1 MYLDEHM
8 VEMDLV
14 RQLCYE
20 PRKNN
25 TVLYTAVILGTEIRT
40 INPLKQIR
48 IRLYCHNI
56 ESCVNRDVITED
68 HMS

>member
-8 VEMDLV
+8 VGMDLV

-25 TVLYTAVILGTEIRT
+25 MVLYTAVILATGIRT
-40 INPLKQIR
+40 ITPLKQIR
-48 IRLYCHNI
+48 IRLYCHSI
-56 ESCVNRDVITED
+56 QSCINRAVITED
-68 HMS
+68 QMS